1 MRCGVWQTN
10 WPSQAPPFDGLL
22 QPHNWRASCRRQT
35 GAPCWQRADEIH
47 NFHSTH
53 ICVVAPAT
61 ASFPGASCPTKAA
74 QTEPPMT
81 DVTLTQVALFLAA
94 AVVAAP
100 LAKLLRIGNVLG
112 YLLVGV
118 LIGPFGV
125 GFVYSVYEVRSVLH
139 FAEFG
144 VVLLLF
150 LIGLELR
157 PKRLWAMRAAIFGL
171 GGAQVILSALLLAAI
186 AMGFGLLPSAALF
199 AGLAL
204 SLSSTAFALQI
215 LEEKGELALR
225 HGRLAF
231 SVLLFQDL
239 AAIPLIALAPLFAV
253 SVAATVQPMELTAA
267 FKAIAVIL
275 VVVVAGRY
283 LLNGV
288 YRLVARTRVKEA
300 MTASALL
307 TVVGVTLVMQQ
318 AGLPASLGAFI
329 AGVLLAD
336 SDYRHEIVA
345 DIAPFE
351 GLLLGLFFTAIGM
364 SLDLGLIVRSPS
376 LVLAIVAG
384 LLAIKAIILF
394 ALGRRMGLDTGPARR
409 LALVLSQG
417 GEFAL
422 ALFAAGGAA
431 GVLER
436 PVADLL
442 SVAVTLSMAATPLL
456 LALDE
461 VLAPKTTVPPRAFDE
476 MPKKDGHVV
485 VAGLGRFGQIV
496 ARVLTAK
503 RIPVTALDSDPEQV
517 DFVRKF
523 GAQIYYGDASRPEIL
538 EAART
543 GKARAFV
550 LAIDDVEA
558 SLRTA
563 RMVRRNYHHVP
574 IYARARDRQH
584 VHRLMDEGITMI
596 RRETFLASID
606 LTRQVLRGLGLPERE
621 VRFTVDTFQTM
632 DRRRLYEDYKHYTD
646 IEKLQSRARS
656 YSQELEE
663 LFAKDA
669 AEHAEAAESG
679 PKS

>member
-1 MRCGVWQTN
+1 M
-10 WPSQAPPFDGLL
+10 
-22 QPHNWRASCRRQT
+22 HN
-35 GAPCWQRADEIH
+35 
-47 NFHSTH
+47 
-53 ICVVAPAT
+53 
-61 ASFPGASCPTKAA
+61 
-74 QTEPPMT
+74 
-81 DVTLTQVALFLAA
+81 VTLAQVALFLAA

-100 LAKLLRIGNVLG
+100 LAKLLRVGNVLG

-118 LIGPFGV
+118 LIGPAALGLV
-125 GFVYSVYEVRSVLH
+125 SDVDSVLH
-139 FAEFG
+139 LAEFG
-144 VVLLLF
+144 VIMLLF
-150 LIGLELR
+150 VIGLELR
-157 PKRLWAMRAAIFGL
+157 PRRLWAMRSTIFGL
-171 GGAQVILSALLLAAI
+171 GSAQVAITGVVLAAA
-186 AMGFGLLPSAALF
+186 AMAFGLAWQAALF

-204 SLSSTAFALQI
+204 SLSSTAFALQV

-225 HGRLAF
+225 HGRQAF
-231 SVLLFQDL
+231 AVLLFQDL
-239 AAIPLIALAPLFAV
+239 AAIPLIALVPLFAV
-253 SVAATVQPMELTAA
+253 AAGGSKAPPMEIAA
-267 FKAIAVIL
+267 AVKAIAVIL
-275 VVVVAGRY
+275 AVVVVGRY
-283 LLNGV
+283 LLNGM

-307 TVVGVTLVMQQ
+307 TVVGMTLVMQL
-318 AGLPASLGAFI
+318 ADLPASLGAFL

-364 SLDLGLIVRSPS
+364 SLNLALVVDKPD
-376 LVLAIVAG
+376 LVLGIVAG
-384 LLAIKAIILF
+384 LLAVKAVILF
-394 ALGRRMGLDTGPARR
+394 ALGRRMGLEARPARR

-417 GEFAL
+417 GEFAF

-431 GVLER
+431 GVLEK

-456 LALDE
+456 LALYE
-461 VLAPKTTVPPRAFDE
+461 VLAPKPALARAFDE
-476 MPKKDGHVV
+476 LPSKDGHVV
-485 VAGLGRFGQIV
+485 VAGFGRFGQIV

-517 DFVRKF
+517 DFVRRF

-563 RMVRRNYHHVP
+563 RMVRRNYPNVP
-574 IYARARDRQH
+574 IYARARDRRH
-584 VHRLMDEGITMI
+584 IHRLMDEGIQIM
-596 RRETFLASID
+596 RRETFLSALD
-606 LTRQVLRGLGLPERE
+606 LTREVLRGLGLPERE
-621 VRFTVDTFQTM
+621 VRYTADTFQAM

-646 IEKLQSRARS
+646 LEKVGERAKTDA
-656 YSQELEE
+656 QELEE
-663 LFAKDA
+663 LFARDA
-669 AEHAEAAESG
+669 EDHGKLPAKLAEG
-679 PKS
+679 PAKARGTGTD

>member
-1 MRCGVWQTN
+1 MAR
-10 WPSQAPPFDGLL
+10 S
-22 QPHNWRASCRRQT
+22 
-35 GAPCWQRADEIH
+35 APCREREADTGMHE
-47 NFHSTH
+47 
-53 ICVVAPAT
+53 
-61 ASFPGASCPTKAA
+61 
-74 QTEPPMT
+74 
-81 DVTLTQVALFLAA
+81 VTLAQVALFLAA

-100 LAKLLRIGNVLG
+100 LAKLLRVGNVLG

-118 LIGPFGV
+118 LIGPATLGLVAEV
-125 GFVYSVYEVRSVLH
+125 GSVLH

-144 VVLLLF
+144 VIMLLF
-150 LIGLELR
+150 VIGLELR
-157 PKRLWAMRAAIFGL
+157 PRRLWAMRSAIFGL
-171 GGAQVILSALLLAAI
+171 GSAQVALTGIVLAGA
-186 AMGFGLLPSAALF
+186 AVAFGLPWQAALF

-204 SLSSTAFALQI
+204 SLSSTALVLQV

-225 HGRLAF
+225 HGRQAF
-231 SVLLFQDL
+231 AVLLFQDL
-239 AAIPLIALAPLFAV
+239 AAIPLIALVPLFAV
-253 SVAATVQPMELTAA
+253 TAATTARSMELATAA
-267 FKAIAVIL
+267 KAIGIILAVVL
-275 VVVVAGRY
+275 VGRY
-283 LLNGV
+283 LLNGL
-288 YRLVARTRVKEA
+288 YRLVARTKVKEA

-364 SLDLGLIVRSPS
+364 SLNLTLLAQNPHF
-376 LVLAIVAG
+376 VLAIVAG
-384 LLAIKAIILF
+384 LIAIKAGILF
-394 ALGRRMGLDTGPARR
+394 VLGRRVGLESGPARR
-409 LALVLSQG
+409 LALALSQG
-417 GEFAL
+417 GEFAFV
-422 ALFAAGGAA
+422 LFGTGVTA
-431 GVLER
+431 GVLDR
-436 PVADLL
+436 QTSDLL

-456 LALDE
+456 LLLDE
-461 VLAPKTTVPPRAFDE
+461 LWVPKVKPVRAFDE
-476 MPKKDGHVV
+476 LPDIDGHVV
-485 VAGLGRFGQIV
+485 VAGFGRVGQIV
-496 ARVLTAK
+496 ARVLSAK
-503 RIPVTALDSDPEQV
+503 KIPVTALDIDPEQV

-523 GAQIYYGDASRPEIL
+523 GAQIFYGDASRHEIL
-538 EAART
+538 EAAQT

-550 LAIDDVEA
+550 LAIDDIEA
-558 SLRTA
+558 SLSTA
-563 RMVRRNYHHVP
+563 RMVRQNYPHVP
-574 IYARARDRQH
+574 IYARARDRRH

>member
-1 MRCGVWQTN
+1 M
-10 WPSQAPPFDGLL
+10 
-22 QPHNWRASCRRQT
+22 HN
-35 GAPCWQRADEIH
+35 
-47 NFHSTH
+47 
-53 ICVVAPAT
+53 
-61 ASFPGASCPTKAA
+61 
-74 QTEPPMT
+74 
-81 DVTLTQVALFLAA
+81 VTLAQIALFLAA

-100 LAKLLRIGNVLG
+100 LAKLLRVGNVLG

-118 LIGPFGV
+118 LIGPGV
-125 GFVYSVYEVRSVLH
+125 LGLVPDVDLVLH

-144 VVLLLF
+144 VIMLLF
-150 LIGLELR
+150 VIGLELR
-157 PKRLWAMRAAIFGL
+157 PKRLWAMRSTIFGL
-171 GGAQVILSALLLAAI
+171 GSAQVAISGVVLAAA
-186 AMGFGLLPSAALF
+186 AMAFGLAWQAALF

-204 SLSSTAFALQI
+204 SLSSTAFALQV

-225 HGRLAF
+225 HGRQAF
-231 SVLLFQDL
+231 AVLLFQDI
-239 AAIPLIALAPLFAV
+239 AAIPLIALVPLFAV
-253 SVAATVQPMELTAA
+253 TTAA
-267 FKAIAVIL
+267 AKPSMEIGAAVKAIVVIL
-275 VVVVAGRY
+275 AVVVVGRY
-283 LLNGV
+283 LLNGM

-300 MTASALL
+300 MTASVLL
-307 TVVGVTLVMQQ
+307 TVVGVTLVMQL
-318 AGLPASLGAFI
+318 AGLPASLGAFL

-364 SLDLGLIVRSPS
+364 SLDLGLIVREPS
-376 LVLAIVAG
+376 LVLGIVAG
-384 LLAIKAIILF
+384 LLAIKAFILF
-394 ALGRRMGLDTGPARR
+394 ALGRRIGLEAGPARR

-417 GEFAL
+417 GEFAF

-436 PVADLL
+436 SVADLL

-461 VLAPKTTVPPRAFDE
+461 LLAPKAAPQRAFDE

-485 VAGLGRFGQIV
+485 VAGFGRFGQIV

-517 DFVRKF
+517 DFVRRF

-563 RMVRRNYHHVP
+563 RMVRRNYPHVP
-574 IYARARDRQH
+574 IYARARDRRHIHQ
-584 VHRLMDEGITMI
+584 LMDEGIQIM
-596 RRETFLASID
+596 RRETFMSALD
-606 LTRQVLRGLGLPERE
+606 LTREVLRGLGLPERE
-621 VRFTVDTFQTM
+621 VRYTADAFQAM

-646 IEKLQSRARS
+646 LEKVGERAKS
-656 YSQELEE
+656 YAQELEE

-669 AEHAEAAESG
+669 EEHAKLPAKLTDG
-679 PKS
+679 PAKV